1 MKKQAEKHEHPFYG
15 HVIIRREQEAYIKTL
30 LKKYQNEP
38 VSDELKKK
46 VWDELQMEKNLGR
59 ITIPFKLAV
68 RRDPYGKFPNII
80 EVILDT
86 KV

>member
-1 MKKQAEKHEHPFYG
+1 MSEHHPFYG
-15 HVIIRREQEAYIKTL
+15 VEVIRKDQQQHIRSL
-30 LKKYQNEP
+30 LKKYQREP

-46 VWDELQMEKNLGR
+46 VWDELQMEKYAGR

-68 RRDPYGKFPNII
+68 RRDPYGKFPDSI

>member
-46 VWDELQMEKNLGR
+46 VWDEL
-59 ITIPFKLAV
+59 
-68 RRDPYGKFPNII
+68 
-80 EVILDT
+80 
-86 KV
+86 